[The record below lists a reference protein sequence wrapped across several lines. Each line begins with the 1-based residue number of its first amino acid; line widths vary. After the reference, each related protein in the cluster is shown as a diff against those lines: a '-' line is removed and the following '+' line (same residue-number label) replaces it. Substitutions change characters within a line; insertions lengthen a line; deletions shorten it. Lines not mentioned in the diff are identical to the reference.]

1 MNFTKPFNQ
10 ISLTDL
16 GQVGGKN
23 SSLGEMFNKLS
34 KTGIKIPDGFAT
46 TAEAYWHFLDHNR
59 LRPKLERLLKSLD
72 TDTFKNLSE
81 IGSAARNL
89 VLASSLPVELKTS
102 IQEGVLIL
110 TDKYGTNISFA
121 IRSSA
126 TAEDLPQASFAGQQE
141 TFLNIAGVENVIKAC
156 HRCFASLFTDRAI
169 KYRVDNGFDHM
180 KVALS
185 VGVQLMVRSDKASAG
200 VMFTLD
206 PDSGFENAVLISGG
220 WGLGENVV
228 QGHVNTDEFT
238 VFKTTLG
245 KARQSIISRKL
256 GTKSKTMIYSDRPG
270 QELQPIKDSVIN
282 LDTPEEMRQKFVL
295 NDDEVIQLAK
305 WGCEIEKYYKCPMD
319 IEWAKDGIRNELFI
333 VQARPETVHSR
344 KRNTATFVECKLKE
358 KGKII
363 CSGIG
368 LGNRIAAGIA
378 RVLNSPSEIDKLNA
392 GEVLV
397 TKKTDPDWDPILK
410 KAAAIITDQG
420 GRTSHAAIVA
430 REVGAVAVVGT
441 GNGTQAIRDGQSIT
455 VSSAEGETGLVYDG
469 LLKWSEKKIDLSA
482 IKKPKTKVM
491 LILGDPDQAFKY
503 SFLPT
508 DGIGLMRMEFIIN
521 NAIQIHPMALKHFDK
536 LKDAKTKDK
545 IDQLTHH
552 YSNKEDYFIH
562 KLAEATATIAAAFY
576 PREVI
581 VRMSDFKSNE
591 YANLV
596 GGKEFEPD
604 EANPMIGFR
613 GASRYYHPLYREGF
627 EMECRAMKYVR
638 EEMGLT
644 NVKLMI
650 PFCRTVNE
658 ASKVIELMRQ
668 FGLKRGENGLE
679 LYVMVE
685 IPSNALNAE
694 EFAEYFDGFSIGSN
708 DLTQLVL
715 GADRDSGL
723 LNDIFSPYDT
733 AVQQLIVMT
742 LQKAKKAGIKTG
754 LCGQAPSDYPDFAS
768 FLVENGIDSISFNP
782 DALFSGIENINR
794 SEVKK
799 FSHTLEY
806 F

>member
-1 MNFTKPFNQ
+1 MNFIKPFNQ

-34 KTGIKIPDGFAT
+34 KTGINVPDGFAT
-46 TAEAYWHFLDHNR
+46 TAEAYWHFLDHTQ
-59 LRPKLERLLKSLD
+59 LRPKLDKLLGTLD
-72 TDTFKNLSE
+72 TKTFKNLSE
-81 IGSAARNL
+81 VGSAARNL
-89 VLASSLPVELKTS
+89 ILAAPLPVEINES
-102 IQEGVLIL
+102 IQEGVQLL
-110 TDKYGTNISFA
+110 TNKYGTDISLA

-141 TFLNIAGVENVIKAC
+141 TFLNIAGVENVLKAC

-206 PDSGFENAVLISGG
+206 PDSGFENAVLISGA

-245 KARQSIISRKL
+245 KAKQSIISRKL
-256 GTKSKTMIYSDRPG
+256 GTKSKTMIYADHSG
-270 QELQPIKDSVIN
+270 QELQQVKDSVVN
-282 LDTPEEMRQKFVL
+282 LDTPEGMRQKFVL

-305 WGCEIEKYYKCPMD
+305 WGWEIEKYYGCPMD

-344 KRNTATFVECKLKE
+344 KRNTATFIECKLEE
-358 KGKII
+358 KGKVI

-368 LGNRIAAGIA
+368 LGNRIASGIA

-455 VSSAEGETGLVYDG
+455 VSSAEGETGLIYDG

-536 LKDAKTKDK
+536 LKDVKTKDK
-545 IDQLTHH
+545 IDQLAAH

-562 KLAEATATIAAAFY
+562 KLAEATAIIPAAFY

-591 YANLV
+591 YANLL

-627 EMECRAMKYVR
+627 EMECKAMKYVR

-658 ASKVIELMRQ
+658 ASKVIELMHK

-694 EFAEYFDGFSIGSN
+694 EFAEHFDGFSIGSN

-733 AVQQLIVMT
+733 AVQKLIVMT

-768 FLVENGIDSISFNP
+768 FLVDNGIDSISFNP
-782 DALFSGIENINR
+782 DALFSGIANINR
-794 SEVKK
+794 SEAK
-799 FSHTLEY
+799 FTRALEY